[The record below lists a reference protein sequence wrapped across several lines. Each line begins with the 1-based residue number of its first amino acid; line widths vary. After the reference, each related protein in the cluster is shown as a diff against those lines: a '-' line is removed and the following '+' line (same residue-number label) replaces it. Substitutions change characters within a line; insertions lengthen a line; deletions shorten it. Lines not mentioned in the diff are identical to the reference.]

1 MSTKKNL
8 VRVTILNEEYAIRSD
23 ESPEHTRAVAE
34 YLDHSIRRVLDSGTV
49 VETSRAAILA
59 ALQITGELF
68 EVRATKPGLGGGGGD
83 GSRTIEITQRL
94 QALSAEVRRMLPPGK
109 RGEPAA

>member
-23 ESPEHTRAVAE
+23 VSPEHTREVAE
-34 YLDHSIRRVLDSGTV
+34 YVDRAIRRVLETGSV
-49 VETSRAAILA
+49 VETNRAAILA

-68 EVRATKPGLGGGGGD
+68 EARSGSDITRRID
-83 GSRTIEITQRL
+83 G
-94 QALSAEVRRMLPPGK
+94 LSAEVRRLLPPAK

>member
-23 ESPEHTRAVAE
+23 ATPEHTRAVAG
-34 YLDHSIRRVLDSGTV
+34 YLEAAIQRVLNTGSV
-49 VETSRAAILA
+49 VETNRATILA

-68 EVRATKPGLGGGGGD
+68 EARSNGGSD
-83 GSRTIEITQRL
+83 MTERL
-94 QALSAEVRRMLPPGK
+94 EALSAEVRRLLPPTK
-109 RGEPAA
+109 RTSSADSSSLRSSE

>member
-1 MSTKKNL
+1 MSAKKNL

-23 ESPEHTRAVAE
+23 ATPDHTRAVAS
-34 YLDHSIRRVLDSGTV
+34 YLEDAIRRVLDGGSV
-49 VETSRAAILA
+49 VESHRATILA

-68 EVRATKPGLGGGGGD
+68 EARE
-83 GSRTIEITQRL
+83 GSDITQRL
-94 QALSAEVRRMLPPGK
+94 QGLSAEVRRLLPPAK

>member
-8 VRVTILNEEYAIRSD
+8 VRVSILNEEYSIRSD
-23 ESPEHTRAVAE
+23 ESPEHTRAVAA
-34 YLDHSIRRVLDSGTV
+34 YLDEAIRRVIDSGSV
-49 VETSRAAILA
+49 VETNRAAILA

-68 EVRATKPGLGGGGGD
+68 DARQGSDITK
-83 GSRTIEITQRL
+83 RL
-94 QALSAEVRRMLPPGK
+94 QGLSAEVRRLLPPAK

>member
-1 MSTKKNL
+1 MSAKKNL

-23 ESPEHTRAVAE
+23 ASPEHTREVAAYLEAAV
-34 YLDHSIRRVLDSGTV
+34 RRVLDSGSV
-49 VETSRAAILA
+49 VETNRATILA

-68 EVRATKPGLGGGGGD
+68 ESRGES
-83 GSRTIEITQRL
+83 GSDITQRL
-94 QALSAEVRRMLPPGK
+94 KGLSDEVRRLLPPTK

>member
-1 MSTKKNL
+1 MSAKKNL

-23 ESPEHTRAVAE
+23 ASPEHTREVAA
-34 YLDHSIRRVLDSGTV
+34 YLEAAIRRVIDSGSV
-49 VETSRAAILA
+49 VETNRATILA

-68 EVRATKPGLGGGGGD
+68 EAQGAS
-83 GSRTIEITQRL
+83 GSDITQRL
-94 QALSAEVRRMLPPGK
+94 KGLSAEVRRLLPPTK

>member
-23 ESPEHTRAVAE
+23 ESPEHTRQVAE
-34 YLDHSIRRVLDSGTV
+34 YLDQAIRRVLETGSV
-49 VETSRAAILA
+49 VETNRAAILA

-68 EVRATKPGLGGGGGD
+68 ETRAATGGD
-83 GSRTIEITQRL
+83 IAQRL
-94 QALSAEVRRMLPPGK
+94 RTLSAEVRRMLPPGK